1 MSRSPRSGFIART
14 ALFAASVAS
23 VALAMSAPAHAA
35 DSVPT
40 HNAKTSAVQP
50 AGSLLGTITPFTPTV
65 PNPTTA
71 TKAQLDAA
79 AKQKGLALSA
89 PQARSLAAAS
99 GVGGSIS
106 RAEVLTRAKTWSDVN
121 VPYSQTS
128 YLTSYG
134 NKYRTDC
141 SGFVS
146 MAWNLAT
153 SSGNNWGETTGTLMN
168 FTSAIGKDDL
178 KPGDVLLNPAAGDAG
193 HVVIF
198 NGWANDAHTAYDAFE
213 EAGHGTGAVHRTVT
227 SYPYFGKS
235 GYSPRR
241 YNNISDAGGSRDLNG
256 DGMADLAVY
265 EKDGTIT
272 MGRGF
277 GDGFTDYHQI
287 TTGYGGYDG
296 RLQFADVTGDGIAD
310 LLAYEKDGTI
320 TMGRGF
326 GNGFTDYHKIASG
339 FGGYDGRLKFADVTG
354 DGKADLVIYEKDG
367 TIKLGRSFGD
377 GFTDYHQITT
387 GFGGYDGRLSFAD
400 VTGDGKAD
408 LIAYE
413 KDGTIT
419 MGRGFGDG
427 FTDYHQIT
435 TGFGGYDGR
444 LMFGDVTGDGKADLI
459 AYEKDGTL
467 TLGRGFGD
475 GFTDYHQITTGFGG
489 YDGRLSIV
497 G

>member
-1 MSRSPRSGFIART
+1 MSRSPRSGFATRT

-23 VALAMSAPAHAA
+23 VVLAVSAPAHAA
-35 DSVPT
+35 DHAPV
-40 HNAKTSAVQP
+40 KTTKTPAVKP
-50 AGSLLGTITPFTPTV
+50 SGSPIGTVTPFSPTV

-79 AKQKGLALSA
+79 AAQKGLALTA
-89 PQARSLAAAS
+89 PQSRALAATS
-99 GVGGSIS
+99 GVGGQIS
-106 RAEVLTRAKTWSDVN
+106 RSEVITRAKTWTDAA

-153 SSGNNWGETTGTLMN
+153 SASNNWGETTPTLMN
-168 FTSAIGKDDL
+168 FTSSIGKDDL
-178 KPGDVLLNPAAGDAG
+178 KPGDILLNPAAGNDG

-198 NGWANDAHTAYDAFE
+198 NGWADAGHTAYDAFE

-227 SYPYFGKS
+227 YPYFGKS
-235 GYSPRR
+235 GFQPRR
-241 YNNISDAGGSRDLNG
+241 YENITDAAGGTRDLTG

-277 GDGFTDYHQI
+277 GDGFTDYHTI
-287 TTGYGGYDG
+287 TTGFGGYDG
-296 RLQFADVTGDGIAD
+296 RLSFADVTGDGIAD
-310 LLAYEKDGTI
+310 LLIYEKDGTI

-339 FGGYDGRLKFADVTG
+339 YGGYDGRLKFADVTG
-354 DGKADLVIYEKDG
+354 DGKADLLVYEKDG
-367 TIKLGRSFGD
+367 SITLGRSFGD
-377 GFTDYHQITT
+377 GFTDYHTITT

-408 LIAYE
+408 LLVYE
-413 KDGTIT
+413 KDGSIT
-419 MGRGFGDG
+419 LGRSFGDG
-427 FTDYHQIT
+427 FTDYHKIT

-444 LMFGDVTGDGKADLI
+444 LMFGDVTGDGKADLV

-475 GFTDYHQITTGFGG
+475 GFTDYHKITTGFGG
-489 YDGRLSIV
+489 YDGRLNIV